1 MASKLGSKPSSWRLF
16 PRRGN
21 ISSLQNYFIVKV
33 LLKTMWRETEGL
45 VLLSWRVLF
54 VSGRVVRWEGG
65 RVVRWQGGRI
75 VRWQDGK
82 GERMVGQKG
91 WRYLV

>member
-45 VLLSWRVLF
+45 MLLSWRVLF
-54 VSGRVVRWEGG
+54 VSGRVVRW
-65 RVVRWQGGRI
+65 QG
-75 VRWQDGK
+75 GK
-82 GERMVGQKG
+82 GERIVRQKG
-91 WRYLV
+91 WRYLVLFKVEDTR